1 MPDKHA
7 KLSPS
12 AAARWINCPGSIR
25 LSEKVPP
32 PPSSD
37 YADEGTLAH
46 AVAETKL
53 LRETRILTA
62 RIYNDRII
70 NSDGD

>member
-1 MPDKHA
+1 MSKAHA

-12 AAARWINCPGSIR
+12 AAYRWINCPGSVA
-25 LSEKVPP
+25 LAEQCPP
-32 PPSSD
+32 APSSA

-53 LRETRILTA
+53 MQQSGKITKK
-62 RIYNDRII
+62 
-70 NSDGD
+70 